1 MDPST
6 NLREDLLGSST
17 DRAERGLAQLKST
30 QRVAADTE
38 RLGHGILGEL
48 HGQRGQL
55 EDAVERRE
63 DVEANLHLS
72 SRLIRRMT
80 RRATTTKCLMNFFI
94 FLLFVAILVVVFFK
108 WISPLVFPD
117 HHDPH
122 HQGRQLLLR
131 DEEEG
136 ARRLQED
143 RGLGVGIVLILVF
156 GGLCVAATGIAL
168 PARPAKRVG
177 VWCVFGGALL
187 ILLCVLFLAE
197 KKDYDPSLV
206 DPREEARARNSARN
220 SAQFGAALLRNALN
234 RRLPLTAGAP
244 HVAVEL
250 PPRPALRGARV
261 VLHRRRRRRDRQPH
275 DRHPVRAEAT
285 GGGRGQRGGRAGE
298 RAFGRRLRARDGRPP
313 PRVAPVRRRE

>member
-136 ARRLQED
+136 MRRLQED

-206 DPREEARARNSARN
+206 DPREEERLTSPSSFLRVLLFAVLVLSFIVGVVGVIVNHTIVTQYAPKLPEADEGSAAVVRE
-220 SAQFGAALLRNALN
+220 SALSVDDF
-234 RRLPLTAGAP
+234 
-244 HVAVEL
+244 
-250 PPRPALRGARV
+250 
-261 VLHRRRRRRDRQPH
+261 
-275 DRHPVRAEAT
+275 VRAT
-285 GGGRGQRGGRAGE
+285 GGHRRGSLQ
-298 RAFGRRLRARDGRPP
+298 
-313 PRVAPVRRRE
+313 

>member
-94 FLLFVAILVVVFFK
+94 FLLFAAILVVVFFK

-206 DPREEARARNSARN
+206 DPREEARAQFG
-220 SAQFGAALLRNALN
+220 AQFGAI
-234 RRLPLTAGAP
+234 RRGSLAQRSQ
-244 HVAVEL
+244 
-250 PPRPALRGARV
+250 PPPPPDCRSAS
-261 VLHRRRRRRDRQPH
+261 RRRRASSASCSSRCSCCPSSS
-275 DRHPVRAEAT
+275 ASSA
-285 GGGRGQRGGRAGE
+285 
-298 RAFGRRLRARDGRPP
+298 
-313 PRVAPVRRRE
+313 

>member
-136 ARRLQED
+136 MRRLQED

-206 DPREEARARNSARN
+206 DPREEARAQFG
-220 SAQFGAALLRNALN
+220 AQFGAI
-234 RRLPLTAGAP
+234 RRGSLAQRSQ
-244 HVAVEL
+244 
-250 PPRPALRGARV
+250 PPPPPDCRSAS
-261 VLHRRRRRRDRQPH
+261 RRRRASSASCCSRCSCCPSSS
-275 DRHPVRAEAT
+275 ASSA
-285 GGGRGQRGGRAGE
+285 
-298 RAFGRRLRARDGRPP
+298 
-313 PRVAPVRRRE
+313 

>member
-6 NLREDLLGSST
+6 LREDLLGSST

-94 FLLFVAILVVVFFK
+94 FLLFAAILVVVFFK

-136 ARRLQED
+136 MRRLQED

-206 DPREEARARNSARN
+206 DPREEARATRRAIRRN
-220 SAQFGAALLRNALN
+220 SAQRLRATLSTSLPRLQERLTSPSSFLRVLLFAVLVLSFIVGVVGVIVNHTIVTQYAPKLPEADEGSAAVVRESALS
-234 RRLPLTAGAP
+234 
-244 HVAVEL
+244 V
-250 PPRPALRGARV
+250 
-261 VLHRRRRRRDRQPH
+261 D
-275 DRHPVRAEAT
+275 DFVRAT
-285 GGGRGQRGGRAGE
+285 GGHRRGSLQ
-298 RAFGRRLRARDGRPP
+298 
-313 PRVAPVRRRE
+313 

>member
-94 FLLFVAILVVVFFK
+94 FLLFAAILVVVFFK

-206 DPREEARARNSARN
+206 DPREEARAIRRAIRRN
-220 SAQFGAALLRNALN
+220 SAQ
-234 RRLPLTAGAP
+234 
-244 HVAVEL
+244 
-250 PPRPALRGARV
+250 
-261 VLHRRRRRRDRQPH
+261 
-275 DRHPVRAEAT
+275 
-285 GGGRGQRGGRAGE
+285 
-298 RAFGRRLRARDGRPP
+298 RLRATLSTAAFP
-313 PRVAPVRRRE
+313 